1 MTQPV
6 LMGKKQPDFP
16 ASALWNSCTQKTT
29 TEIKETM
36 LTYNVFCP
44 VGSFRFIYSAV
55 YVPLVIRFSF
65 FLFLVPLTLAEGTI
79 HFFLVLWDRCSA
91 RGCQFSLPQSL
102 CIFGALAHFLVVK
115 LHLADVQLISAR
127 CNRMYMN
134 IYINIS
140 IKSDRLIFNTLKSI
154 KDSVFRKKKKTRLK
168 ANNFE
173 ISPYNFGFVAKNN
186 DN

>member
-55 YVPLVIRFSF
+55 YMPLVIRFSF

-154 KDSVFRKKKKTRLK
+154 KDSVFRKKKER
-168 ANNFE
+168 
-173 ISPYNFGFVAKNN
+173 
-186 DN
+186 D